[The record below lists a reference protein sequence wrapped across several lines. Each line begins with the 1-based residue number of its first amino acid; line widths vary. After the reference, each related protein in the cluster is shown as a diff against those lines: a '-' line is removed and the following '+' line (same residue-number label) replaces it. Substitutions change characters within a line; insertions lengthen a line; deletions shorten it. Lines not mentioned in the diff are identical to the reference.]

1 MTTTEA
7 PGDDLVGPLVAELHV
22 ALVAAKLNQRK
33 AEMTIL
39 RLAEANRELHERI
52 KNLSKE
58 KNS

>member
-1 MTTTEA
+1 MNRLLSFVPMA
-7 PGDDLVGPLVAELHV
+7 LV

-52 KNLSKE
+52 KNLSKG